1 MNTKDIIKKIRRIEI
16 STNRLVTNIFAGEYE
31 SAFKGRGME
40 FDEVRE
46 YQHGDEVRTI
56 DWNVTAKMGHPFVK
70 KFVEERELIMILL
83 VDVSGSTKFGTYQQ
97 KKSDIIAEISA
108 LLAFAAIKNNDK
120 VGLICFTDQVEL
132 FIPPRK
138 GKKHV
143 LRLIRDILYCEPK
156 RVTTDLGEALSFLE
170 RIQKRKSVVFLI
182 SDFRDNNYEKPLKRI
197 NSRHDLVAISVA
209 DRRETEFPDVGL
221 IELEDTETGE
231 IILFDSSSTKTRR
244 HFQEKNLDEINKRKK
259 NFLKNKIDNIEIY
272 ADQPYT
278 QSLIHFFQYR
288 HRKER

>member
-16 STNRLVTNIFAGEYE
+16 STNRLVNNIFAGEYE
-31 SAFKGRGME
+31 SAFKGKGME

-70 KFVEERELIMILL
+70 KFVEERELIIMLL
-83 VDVSGSTKFGTYQQ
+83 VDVSSSTEFGTHQQ
-97 KKSDIIAEISA
+97 KKSEIIAEISA

-143 LRLIRDILYCEPK
+143 LRLIRDILYFESK
-156 RVTTDLGEALSFLE
+156 RTATDLKTVLSFLE

-182 SDFRDNNYEKPLKRI
+182 SDFRDDDYEKPLQRI
-197 NSRHDLVAISVA
+197 NPRHDLIAIVVA

-221 IELEDTETGE
+221 IELEDTETGD
-231 IILFDSSSTKTRR
+231 IILFDSSSAKTRQYY
-244 HFQEKNLDEINKRKK
+244 QEKNLDEITKRQKF
-259 NFLKNKIDNIEIY
+259 FLKNKIDNIAIH
-272 ADQPYT
+272 ADQSYT

-288 HRKER
+288 HKKGR

>member
-83 VDVSGSTKFGTYQQ
+83 VDVSGSTEFGTYQQ

-108 LLAFAAIKNNDK
+108 LLAFAAIRNNDK

-197 NSRHDLVAISVA
+197 NPRHDLVAISVA

-231 IILFDSSSTKTRR
+231 IILFDSSSTKTRH
-244 HFQEKNLDEINKRKK
+244 HFQKKNLDEINKRKK
-259 NFLKNKIDNIEIY
+259 IFLKNKIDNIEIY

-288 HRKER
+288 HRKDR

>member
-46 YQHGDEVRTI
+46 YQHGDEIRTI

-70 KFVEERELIMILL
+70 KFVEERELIMMLL

-108 LLAFAAIKNNDK
+108 LLAFSAVKNNDK

-143 LRLIRDILYCEPK
+143 LRLIRDILYCKPK

-182 SDFRDNNYEKPLKRI
+182 SDFRDNDYEKPLKRI
-197 NSRHDLVAISVA
+197 NPRHDLVAISVT

-244 HFQEKNLDEINKRKK
+244 YFQEKNLSETNKRQKK
-259 NFLKNKIDNIEIY
+259 FLKNKIDNIEIY
-272 ADQPYT
+272 TDQPYT
-278 QSLIHFFQYR
+278 QSLIHFFQHR
-288 HRKER
+288 KRKER

>member
-83 VDVSGSTKFGTYQQ
+83 VDVSGSTEFGTYQQ

-108 LLAFAAIKNNDK
+108 LLAFAAIRNNDK

-182 SDFRDNNYEKPLKRI
+182 SDFRDDNYEKPLKRI
-197 NSRHDLVAISVA
+197 NPRHDLVAISVA

-244 HFQEKNLDEINKRKK
+244 QFQKKNLDEINKRKK
-259 NFLKNKIDNIEIY
+259 IFLKNKIDNIEIN

-288 HRKER
+288 HRKDR

>member
-83 VDVSGSTKFGTYQQ
+83 VDVSGSTEFGTYQQ

-108 LLAFAAIKNNDK
+108 LPAFSAIKNNDK

-197 NSRHDLVAISVA
+197 NPRHDLVAISVA

-244 HFQEKNLDEINKRKK
+244 HFQKKNLDEINKRKK

-288 HRKER
+288 HRKDR

>member
-83 VDVSGSTKFGTYQQ
+83 VDVSGSTEFGTYQQ

-108 LLAFAAIKNNDK
+108 LLAFAAIRNNDK

-182 SDFRDNNYEKPLKRI
+182 SDFRDDNYEKPLKRI
-197 NSRHDLVAISVA
+197 NPRHDLVAISVA
-209 DRRETEFPDVGL
+209 DRRETEFPDIGL

-244 HFQEKNLDEINKRKK
+244 HFQKKNLDEINKRKK
-259 NFLKNKIDNIEIY
+259 FFLENKIDNIEINT
-272 ADQPYT
+272 DQPYT

-288 HRKER
+288 HRKDR

>member
-83 VDVSGSTKFGTYQQ
+83 VDVSGSTEFGTYQQ

-143 LRLIRDILYCEPK
+143 LRLIRDILYCDPK

-197 NSRHDLVAISVA
+197 NPRHDLVAISVA

-244 HFQEKNLDEINKRKK
+244 HFQKKNLDEINKRKK
-259 NFLKNKIDNIEIY
+259 FFLENKIDNIEIN

-288 HRKER
+288 HRKDR

>member
-16 STNRLVTNIFAGEYE
+16 STNRLVNNIFAGEYE
-31 SAFKGRGME
+31 SAFKGKGME

-70 KFVEERELIMILL
+70 KFVEERELIMMLL
-83 VDVSGSTKFGTYQQ
+83 VDVSGSTEFGTHQQ
-97 KKSDIIAEISA
+97 KKSEIIAEISA

-143 LRLIRDILYCEPK
+143 LRLIRDILYFESK
-156 RVTTDLGEALSFLE
+156 RTATDLKTVLSFLE

-182 SDFRDNNYEKPLKRI
+182 SDFRDDDYEKPLQRI
-197 NSRHDLVAISVA
+197 NPRHDLIAIVVA

-221 IELEDTETGE
+221 IELEDTETGD
-231 IILFDSSSTKTRR
+231 IILFDSSSAKTRQYY
-244 HFQEKNLDEINKRKK
+244 QEKNLDEITKRQK
-259 NFLKNKIDNIEIY
+259 NFLKNKIDNIEIH
-272 ADQPYT
+272 ADQSYT

-288 HRKER
+288 HKKGR

>member
-83 VDVSGSTKFGTYQQ
+83 VDVSGSTEFGTYQQ

-108 LLAFAAIKNNDK
+108 LLAFAAIRNNDK

-143 LRLIRDILYCEPK
+143 LRLIRDILYFESK
-156 RVTTDLGEALSFLE
+156 RTATDLKTVLSFLE

-182 SDFRDNNYEKPLKRI
+182 SDFRDDDYEKPLQRI
-197 NSRHDLVAISVA
+197 NPRHDLIAIVVA

-221 IELEDTETGE
+221 IELEDTETGD

-244 HFQEKNLDEINKRKK
+244 HFQKKNLDEINKRKK
-259 NFLKNKIDNIEIY
+259 FFLENKIDNIEIY

-278 QSLIHFFQYR
+278 QLLIHFFQYR
-288 HRKER
+288 HRKDR

>member
-83 VDVSGSTKFGTYQQ
+83 VDVSGSTEFGTYQQ

-108 LLAFAAIKNNDK
+108 LLAFAAIRNNDK

-197 NSRHDLVAISVA
+197 NPRHDLVAISVA

-244 HFQEKNLDEINKRKK
+244 HFQKKNLDEINKRKK

>member
-70 KFVEERELIMILL
+70 KLVEERELIMILL
-83 VDVSGSTKFGTYQQ
+83 VDVSGSTEFGTYQQ

-108 LLAFAAIKNNDK
+108 LLAFAAIRNNDK

-182 SDFRDNNYEKPLKRI
+182 SDFRDDNYEKPLKRI
-197 NSRHDLVAISVA
+197 NPRHDLVAISVA

-244 HFQEKNLDEINKRKK
+244 HFQKKNLDEINKRKK
-259 NFLKNKIDNIEIY
+259 FFLENKIDNIEIY

-288 HRKER
+288 HRKDR

>member
-1 MNTKDIIKKIRRIEI
+1 MNTKDIKKKIRRIEI
-16 STNRLVTNIFAGEYE
+16 STNRLVNNIFAGEYE
-31 SAFKGRGME
+31 SAFKGYGME

-83 VDVSGSTKFGTYQQ
+83 VDVSGSTEFGTYQQ

-108 LLAFAAIKNNDK
+108 LLAFAAIRNNDK

-182 SDFRDNNYEKPLKRI
+182 SDFRDDNYEKPLKRI
-197 NSRHDLVAISVA
+197 NPRHDLVAISVA

-244 HFQEKNLDEINKRKK
+244 HFQKKNLDEINKRKK
-259 NFLKNKIDNIEIY
+259 FFLEN
-272 ADQPYT
+272 
-278 QSLIHFFQYR
+278 L
-288 HRKER
+288 

>member
-83 VDVSGSTKFGTYQQ
+83 VDVSGSTEFGTYQQ

-197 NSRHDLVAISVA
+197 NPRHDLVAISVA

-244 HFQEKNLDEINKRKK
+244 HFQKKNLDEINKRKK
-259 NFLKNKIDNIEIY
+259 FFLGNKIDNIEIY

-288 HRKER
+288 HRKDR

>member
-16 STNRLVTNIFAGEYE
+16 STNRLVNNIFAGEYE
-31 SAFKGRGME
+31 SAFKGKGVE

-70 KFVEERELIMILL
+70 KFVEERELIIMLL
-83 VDVSGSTKFGTYQQ
+83 VDVSGSTEFGTHQQ
-97 KKSDIIAEISA
+97 KKSEIIAEISA

-143 LRLIRDILYCEPK
+143 LRLIRDILYFESK
-156 RVTTDLGEALSFLE
+156 RTATDLKTVLSFLE

-182 SDFRDNNYEKPLKRI
+182 SDFRDDDYEKPLQRI
-197 NSRHDLVAISVA
+197 NPRHDLIAIVVA

-221 IELEDTETGE
+221 IELEDTETGD
-231 IILFDSSSTKTRR
+231 IILFDSSSAKTRQYY
-244 HFQEKNLDEINKRKK
+244 QEKNLDEITKRQKF
-259 NFLKNKIDNIEIY
+259 FLKNKIDNIAIH
-272 ADQPYT
+272 ADQSYT

-288 HRKER
+288 HKKGR

>member
-83 VDVSGSTKFGTYQQ
+83 VDVSGSTEFGTYQQ

-108 LLAFAAIKNNDK
+108 LLAFAAIRNNDK

-182 SDFRDNNYEKPLKRI
+182 SDFRDDNYEKPLKRI
-197 NSRHDLVAISVA
+197 NPRHDLVAISVA
-209 DRRETEFPDVGL
+209 DRRETEFPDIGL

-244 HFQEKNLDEINKRKK
+244 HFQKKNLDEINKRKK
-259 NFLKNKIDNIEIY
+259 IFLKNKIDNIEIY

>member
-83 VDVSGSTKFGTYQQ
+83 VDVSGSTEFGTYQQ

-143 LRLIRDILYCEPK
+143 LRLIRDILYCDPK

-182 SDFRDNNYEKPLKRI
+182 SDFRDDDYEKPLQRI
-197 NSRHDLVAISVA
+197 NPRQDLIAIVVA

-244 HFQEKNLDEINKRKK
+244 HFQKKNLDEINKRKK
-259 NFLKNKIDNIEIY
+259 IFLKNKIDNIEIY

>member
-83 VDVSGSTKFGTYQQ
+83 VDVSGSTEFGTYQQ

-108 LLAFAAIKNNDK
+108 LLAFAAIRNNDK

-182 SDFRDNNYEKPLKRI
+182 SDFRDDNYEKPLKRI
-197 NSRHDLVAISVA
+197 NPRHDLVAISEA
-209 DRRETEFPDVGL
+209 DRRETEFPDIGL

-244 HFQEKNLDEINKRKK
+244 HFQKKNLDEINKRKK
-259 NFLKNKIDNIEIY
+259 FFLENKIDNIEIY

-288 HRKER
+288 HRKDR

>member
-83 VDVSGSTKFGTYQQ
+83 VDVSGSTEFGTYQQ

-182 SDFRDNNYEKPLKRI
+182 SDFRDDNYEKPLKRI
-197 NSRHDLVAISVA
+197 NPRHDLVAISVA
-209 DRRETEFPDVGL
+209 DRRETEFPDIGL

-244 HFQEKNLDEINKRKK
+244 HFQKKNLDEINKRKK
-259 NFLKNKIDNIEIY
+259 FFLENKIDNIEIY

-288 HRKER
+288 HRKDR

>member
-16 STNRLVTNIFAGEYE
+16 STNRLVNNIFAGEYE

-83 VDVSGSTKFGTYQQ
+83 VDVSGSTEFGTYQQ

-182 SDFRDNNYEKPLKRI
+182 SDFRDDNYEKPLKRI
-197 NSRHDLVAISVA
+197 NPRHDLVAISVA
-209 DRRETEFPDVGL
+209 DRRETEFPGVGL

-244 HFQEKNLDEINKRKK
+244 HFQKKNLDEINKRKK
-259 NFLKNKIDNIEIY
+259 FFLENKIDNIEIY

-288 HRKER
+288 HRKDR

>member
-1 MNTKDIIKKIRRIEI
+1 
-16 STNRLVTNIFAGEYE
+16 
-31 SAFKGRGME
+31 
-40 FDEVRE
+40 
-46 YQHGDEVRTI
+46 
-56 DWNVTAKMGHPFVK
+56 MGHPFVK

-83 VDVSGSTKFGTYQQ
+83 VDVSGSTEFGTYQQ

-108 LLAFAAIKNNDK
+108 LLAFAAIRNNDK

-182 SDFRDNNYEKPLKRI
+182 SDFRDDNYEKPLKRI
-197 NSRHDLVAISVA
+197 NPRHDLVAISVA

-244 HFQEKNLDEINKRKK
+244 HFQKKNLDEINKRKK
-259 NFLKNKIDNIEIY
+259 IFLKNKIDNIEINT
-272 ADQPYT
+272 DQPYT

-288 HRKER
+288 HRKDR

>member
-83 VDVSGSTKFGTYQQ
+83 VDVSGSTEFGTYQQ

-197 NSRHDLVAISVA
+197 NPRHDLVAISVA

-244 HFQEKNLDEINKRKK
+244 QFQKKNLDEINKRKK

-288 HRKER
+288 HRKDR

>member
-83 VDVSGSTKFGTYQQ
+83 VDVSGSTEFGTYQQ

-108 LLAFAAIKNNDK
+108 LLAFAAIRNNDK

-197 NSRHDLVAISVA
+197 NPRHDLVAISVA

-244 HFQEKNLDEINKRKK
+244 HFQKKNLDEINKRKK
-259 NFLKNKIDNIEIY
+259 FFLENKIDNIEIY

-288 HRKER
+288 HRKDR

>member
-70 KFVEERELIMILL
+70 KFVEERELTMMLL

-108 LLAFAAIKNNDK
+108 LLAFSAVKNNDK

-143 LRLIRDILYCEPK
+143 LRLIRDILYCKPN
-156 RVTTDLGEALSFLE
+156 RVTTDLGGALSFLE

-182 SDFRDNNYEKPLKRI
+182 SDFRDNDYEKPLKRI
-197 NSRHDLVAISVA
+197 NPRHDLVAISVA

-244 HFQEKNLDEINKRKK
+244 YFQEKNLSETNKRQKI
-259 NFLKNKIDNIEIY
+259 FLKNKIDNIEIY
-272 ADQPYT
+272 TDQPYT
-278 QSLIHFFQYR
+278 QSLIYFFQHR
-288 HRKER
+288 KRKER

>member
-40 FDEVRE
+40 FDKVRE

-83 VDVSGSTKFGTYQQ
+83 VDVSGSTEFGTYQQ

-108 LLAFAAIKNNDK
+108 LLAFAAIRNNDK

-182 SDFRDNNYEKPLKRI
+182 SDFRDDNYEKPLKRI
-197 NSRHDLVAISVA
+197 NPRHDLVAISVA
-209 DRRETEFPDVGL
+209 DRRETEFPDIGL

-259 NFLKNKIDNIEIY
+259 IFLKNKIDNIEINT
-272 ADQPYT
+272 DQPYT

-288 HRKER
+288 HRKDR